1 MCSPSV
7 YRRQAESNEQTA
19 LAAKKGFP
27 DWAVIMCFYAA
38 LHWVNEYA
46 FQQAEIEELEE
57 VGDNDSSQKLHKLR
71 RLYVKKISRINKWRD
86 LEDAYVFLFGV
97 SMTARYLRGLESLN
111 RTAREHYSNNESV
124 VQNCFDC
131 LEVVKNRLS

>member
-19 LAAKKGFP
+19 LAAKNGFP

-38 LHWVNEYA
+38 LHWVNDYA
-46 FQQAEIEELEE
+46 FQQGEIEELEE
-57 VGDNDSSQKLHKLR
+57 AGENDSSQKLHKLR

-97 SMTARYLRGLESLN
+97 SMTARYLRGLENLN

-131 LEVVKNRLS
+131 LEVVKSRLS